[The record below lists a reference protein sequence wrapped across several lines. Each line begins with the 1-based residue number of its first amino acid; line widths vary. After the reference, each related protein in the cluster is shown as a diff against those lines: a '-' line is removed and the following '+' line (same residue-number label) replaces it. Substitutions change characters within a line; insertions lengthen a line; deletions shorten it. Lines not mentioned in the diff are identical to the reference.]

1 MGAVS
6 SGLPS
11 CSTRDYET
19 DAIRGATVILWETK
33 TEAHVSDELICRN
46 GRTPEEEFLHR
57 VDNGI
62 PLRDA
67 PPTEEERR
75 QSIHRI
81 LEEDSELLQMLADA

>member
-1 MGAVS
+1 M
-6 SGLPS
+6 
-11 CSTRDYET
+11 
-19 DAIRGATVILWETK
+19 
-33 TEAHVSDELICRN
+33 SDNLNCWN
-46 GRTPEEEFLHR
+46 GRMPEEEFRYR